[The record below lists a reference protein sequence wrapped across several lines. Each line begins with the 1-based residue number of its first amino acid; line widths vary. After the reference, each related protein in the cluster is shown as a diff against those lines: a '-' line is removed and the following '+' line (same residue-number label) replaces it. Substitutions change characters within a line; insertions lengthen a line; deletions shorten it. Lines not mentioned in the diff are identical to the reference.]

1 MNDVVSIS
9 LAPLVYEE
17 APLRRKIAGS
27 LRRAIEIGQ
36 LKPGDRLVE
45 TELCRQL
52 NVSRTSLREALRELQ
67 TEKLV
72 SRVARGLIVT
82 EISERDAVN
91 IYRVRASLEGLVAEQ
106 FAEIA
111 TESDINALVTVL
123 DRLEWAYKS
132 GNFEDILAEKR
143 KFYDVICAGAQ
154 NEIVR
159 DMLGRL
165 NSRISQL
172 RSSSRAD
179 WGRGV
184 ASLEELR
191 ELAHALI
198 ARKPKDAR
206 IAAIR
211 HVEAAAKAAARH
223 RHPVPQGDAAEISVA
238 QGGPVLRPRGRAS
251 GQKRVP

>member
-36 LKPGDRLVE
+36 LQPGDRLVE

-72 SRVARGLIVT
+72 NRVPRGLIVT

-111 TESDINALVTVL
+111 TEFYINALVTVL

-143 KFYDVICAGAQ
+143 KFYDVICTGAQ

-179 WGRGV
+179 F
-184 ASLEELR
+184 
-191 ELAHALI
+191 
-198 ARKPKDAR
+198 
-206 IAAIR
+206 
-211 HVEAAAKAAARH
+211 
-223 RHPVPQGDAAEISVA
+223 
-238 QGGPVLRPRGRAS
+238 GPGY
-251 GQKRVP
+251 GQP